1 MSDTL
6 PPPANNTPAANLP
19 KPWPVWRVW
28 PRSLAGRTALVLLLA
43 LTMVQ
48 AAGLTIHALDRV
60 DLQRFAQ
67 AREISAR
74 AISAW
79 RTVILAPTER
89 RAAMLAEL
97 ELPTELSASLD
108 ERPLAR
114 LDQPPVPPQIA
125 RMLRLDLLS
134 GGPPRF
140 RPREVITSWDFRSPW
155 EAPPWGVGRGSGS
168 GHPPGEGKPPRGER
182 PAPPSGATALPGLF
196 GGNGPSFLVS
206 LRLPSGEWLNLRIA
220 LPPPR
225 PWHSETFLI
234 AFVAMTMAAGLLTL
248 WAVRRLTRPVRALAE
263 AAERLGRDVNA
274 PPMPEA
280 GPTEVAK
287 AAHAF
292 NTMAERIRRFVSD
305 RTQMLAAIGHDLRTP
320 ITRLRLRAE
329 FMDDDEQRRKMLSDL
344 DEMEAMVAATLAFA
358 RDDSAGE
365 PTVALDLAALCRTVL
380 DEAADARPDLAEAIG
395 YAGPERLTVRA
406 RPVALKRALA
416 NLVGNALAYGNAARL
431 VLTAP
436 ETPGQ
441 GALGQGALGQKS
453 DQGAGKGAGQGA
465 GRSVRLAVEDD
476 GPGIPPDLLEAV
488 FQPFRRLEGSR
499 NRETGGTGLGLP
511 IARNILRAHGGD
523 VVLRNRPGGG

>member
-1 MSDTL
+1 MSGSAT
-6 PPPANNTPAANLP
+6 PPPAQPAP
-19 KPWPVWRVW
+19 QPHWPVWRVW

-43 LTMVQ
+43 LTVVQ

-79 RTVILAPTER
+79 RTVILAPADR
-89 RAAMLAEL
+89 RGQMLAEL
-97 ELPTELSASLD
+97 ELPSELSVTLD
-108 ERPLAR
+108 EHPLAR
-114 LDQPPVPPQIA
+114 LDHPPVPPPIA

-140 RPREVITSWDFRSPW
+140 RPREVITSWDRR
-155 EAPPWGVGRGSGS
+155 APWGPPP
-168 GHPPGEGKPPRGER
+168 PPGMRPQSPPEG
-182 PAPPSGATALPGLF
+182 ALPGFGLF
-196 GGNGPSFLVS
+196 GGDGPGFLVS

-234 AFVAMTMAAGLLTL
+234 AFAAMTLAAGLLIL
-248 WAVRRLTRPVRALAE
+248 WAVRRLTRPVRTLAE

-292 NTMAERIRRFVSD
+292 NTMAERIRRFVGD

-358 RDDSAGE
+358 RDDSTGE
-365 PTVALDLAALCRTVL
+365 PTVSLDLAALCRTVL
-380 DEAADARPDLAEAIG
+380 DEAADARPDLAEAIA
-395 YAGPERLTVRA
+395 YAGPERLVVQA

-416 NLVGNALAYGNAARL
+416 NLIGNALLYGSSARL
-431 VLTAP
+431 VLAVP
-436 ETPGQ
+436 EGPG
-441 GALGQGALGQKS
+441 
-453 DQGAGKGAGQGA
+453 
-465 GRSVRLAVEDD
+465 RPVRLAVEDD
-476 GPGIPPDLLEAV
+476 GPGIPADALEAV
-488 FQPFRRLEGSR
+488 FQPFRRLEASR

-523 VVLRNRPGGG
+523 VVLRNRPGGGLVALATLPG